1 MHLVRSMIFTRA
13 VEAPMKSVTTSF
25 SPICVNQVGHLIQQ
39 ASGTSNLKK
48 VTLELGG
55 KSPNIILSDA
65 NSVFPPLNITVTNT
79 GEVKRR

>member
-1 MHLVRSMIFTRA
+1 MFYTFVCFL
-13 VEAPMKSVTTSF
+13 
-25 SPICVNQVGHLIQQ
+25 QVGHLIQQ

-65 NSVFPPLNITVTNT
+65 NCELLISAC
-79 GEVKRR
+79 